1 MFSRKKIFPD
11 NASFETPAARAFR
24 QLKNNKTALAGLFLI
39 VIAAVI
45 AVLGYLIVPDKTPD
59 ANEII
64 PEISLQRPG
73 FKMKFL
79 LVRKEKESSGNSFL
93 STMLF
98 GKENDYKMI
107 PILGY
112 KIEPG
117 KIRTSAFMGEGL
129 EPEQRTY
136 SLADVVYANSLS
148 HSSETITADS
158 VTFVNLNEKKITVSV
173 KDLQKEAESENIV
186 SRRFWLGTDTYGRDI
201 FSRLILGVRVSLS
214 VGLVAVL
221 ISLVIGIILGAL
233 AGYYSGWVDKTI
245 SWLINV
251 IWAIPTLLLVFAIT
265 LALGKGFWQIFFAVG
280 LTMWVEVA
288 RIIRGQVMGIRE
300 MQYVEAAKAL
310 GFKDL
315 RIIFRHILPNIIG
328 PVLVIAAAK
337 FASAILIE
345 AGLSFLGI
353 GVQPPTPSWGSMI
366 KDNYGFII
374 SSTPYLAIVPGIA
387 IMLLVLAFNLLGNGL
402 RDTLDVKTKV
412 K

>member
-1 MFSRKKIFPD
+1 MFGKKKIFPD
-11 NASFETPAARAFR
+11 DASFDTPAAKAFR
-24 QLKNNKTALAGLFLI
+24 RLKKNKSAVAGLYLI
-39 VIAAVI
+39 IFAAVI
-45 AVLGYLIVPDKTPD
+45 ALLGYSITPDKTPD

-79 LVRKEKESSGNSFL
+79 LIRKEKKSSGGNFI

-98 GKENDYKMI
+98 GRENDYKML
-107 PILGY
+107 PILDY
-112 KIEPG
+112 RIEG
-117 KIRTSAFMGEGL
+117 AQINVQAFMGEGL
-129 EPEQRTY
+129 EPEQKTFQ
-136 SLADVVYANSLS
+136 LADVVYANSLNNS
-148 HSSETITADS
+148 VITVTGDS
-158 VTFVNLNEKKITVSV
+158 VRFKSFDEKEMSASI
-173 KDLQKEAESENIV
+173 KDLQRETENHNIIT
-186 SRRFWLGTDTYGRDI
+186 RRFWLGTDTYGRDI
-201 FSRLILGVRVSLS
+201 LSRLLIGVRVSLS
-214 VGLVAVL
+214 VGLVAVI
-221 ISLVIGIILGAL
+221 ISLIIGITLGAL
-233 AGYYSGWVDKTI
+233 AGYYRGRLDETI

-288 RIIRGQVMGIRE
+288 RLIRGQVLGIRE
-300 MQYVEAAKAL
+300 MQYVEAAQAL
-310 GFKDL
+310 GYKNL

-374 SSTPYLAIVPGIA
+374 SSTPYLAIIPGIA

-402 RDTLDVKTKV
+402 RDALDVKTKI

>member
-11 NASFETPAARAFR
+11 NASFDTPAARAFR
-24 QLKNNKTALAGLFLI
+24 QLKKNKTALAGLFLI
-39 VIAAVI
+39 VISAVI
-45 AVLGYLIVPDKTPD
+45 AVLGYLIIPDKTPD

-73 FKMKFL
+73 FKMRFL
-79 LVRKEKESSGNSFL
+79 LVRKEKQSSGSNIF

-98 GKENDYKMI
+98 GKENDYRMI
-107 PILGY
+107 PILNY
-112 KIEPG
+112 KIEND
-117 KIRTSAFMGEGL
+117 KLLVSVFMGEGL

-148 HSSETITADS
+148 HSSETVTADS
-158 VTFVNLNEKKITVSV
+158 VTFINLDEKEITVSL

-221 ISLVIGIILGAL
+221 ISLIIGITLGAL
-233 AGYYSGWVDKTI
+233 AGFYLGWVDKII

-374 SSTPYLAIVPGIA
+374 SSTPYLAIIPGIA
-387 IMLLVLAFNLLGNGL
+387 IMILVLAFNLLGNGL
-402 RDTLDVKTKV
+402 RDTLDVKTKF